1 MANSV
6 QKILT
11 PFRLIA
17 AKRGGLPLLLILGT
31 VAIIVLLMATRP
43 QLAPVELQERV
54 WPVDTVV
61 AAYSDVQPK
70 MKLFGEVVAGRR
82 TELLALVGGRIVEVG
97 ENFHEGGQVRKG
109 DLLVQ
114 IDRFEYRN
122 ALAEQRSSLK
132 EAELRLK
139 VLNRD
144 LERARE
150 LIDEKNVS
158 EQFLD
163 NAELDVFQQKAVVEQ
178 RQIAVDRAQR
188 DLTDSRLAAPFDG
201 VLFEVNA
208 NLGKQIGE
216 FGTDKIADLIDTSKL
231 EVRFSMSNAQY
242 GRLIES
248 DEPIPGRP
256 VSVVWRVGDKDLNFS
271 ARLQRV
277 GAEIDST
284 TGGIDVFAVIES
296 ESAETT
302 LRPGAFVWV
311 ELPDRVFKNVLR
323 APESAVYGDDLLFL
337 VGDNRLVERRIDV
350 HGYDGNDILFSSADE
365 RTINDG
371 DQIVTTQLREA
382 GAGVKVEVR

>member
-1 MANSV
+1 MNN
-6 QKILT
+6 ILA

-17 AKRGGLPLLLILGT
+17 ATRGALPILLILGT
-31 VAIIVLLMATRP
+31 AGIIFLLMATRP
-43 QLAPVELQERV
+43 ELAPVEIQERV
-54 WPVDTVV
+54 WPVDTVT
-61 AAYSDVQPK
+61 ATYSDIQPN

-97 ENFHEGGQVRKG
+97 ENFHEGGRVRKG

-122 ALAEQRSSLK
+122 VLAEQRSLLK
-132 EAELRLK
+132 EAEVRLK

-150 LIDEKNVS
+150 LFNEKNVS

-163 NAELDVFQQKAVVEQ
+163 NAELDVLQQEAVVEQ
-178 RQIAVDRAQR
+178 RRIAVDRARR
-188 DLTDSRLAAPFDG
+188 DLNDSRLTAPFDG

-216 FGTDKIADLIDTSKL
+216 FGTDKIADLIDTGKL

-248 DEPIPGRP
+248 GEPLQGRP
-256 VSVVWRVGDKDLNFS
+256 VDVSWRVGAQDLKFS

-284 TGGIDVFAVIES
+284 TGGVDIFAVIES
-296 ESAETT
+296 EAAETM

-311 ELPDRVFKNVLR
+311 ELPDKVFKNVLR
-323 APESAVYGDDLLFL
+323 APESAVYGDDLVFL
-337 VGDNRLVERRIDV
+337 IGDNRLVERRIAI
-350 HGYDGNDILFSSADE
+350 HGYDGSDVLFSSADE
-365 RTINDG
+365 RSIENG
-371 DQIVTTQLREA
+371 DQIVITQLREA